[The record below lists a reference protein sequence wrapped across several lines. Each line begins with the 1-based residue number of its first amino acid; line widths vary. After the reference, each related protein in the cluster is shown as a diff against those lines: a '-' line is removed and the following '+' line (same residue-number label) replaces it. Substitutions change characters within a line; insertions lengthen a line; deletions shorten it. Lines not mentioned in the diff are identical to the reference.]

1 MLYIDVL
8 SIIMPLIQDW
18 KSLFMTSV
26 VCKAWHKAV
35 QMYAGTNV
43 RTRVG
48 RFKGRYIHELAVTYP
63 SYIEYL
69 YSSCHQLYLY
79 KLLNITQSRLDLR
92 YLRLSFGKYNGQLLR
107 CVPSSYLRWLVS
119 ASIDA
124 HTKLGACR

>member
-1 MLYIDVL
+1 M
-8 SIIMPLIQDW
+8 
-18 KSLFMTSV
+18 
-26 VCKAWHKAV
+26 
-35 QMYAGTNV
+35 
-43 RTRVG
+43 G

-107 CVPSSYLRWLVS
+107 CVPNSYLRWLVS
-119 ASIDA
+119 VSIDT
-124 HTKLGACR
+124 HTKLGACRLLSLRKPVVMPTNYQGDVDDAELALALQLQ